1 MCLAEHEP
9 ASRAALPPHRD
20 PVTASRGSQAALLL
34 ALASGEAL
42 LAVLFAGAVNRL
54 LVGSEGV
61 LMPLL
66 AAGGIAAMAVAGWL
80 AIVWAAEDAVP
91 ALDSAGREIRA

>member
-9 ASRAALPPHRD
+9 ATRAALPRHRD
-20 PVTASRGSQAALLL
+20 PVTQSRQSQAALLL

-42 LAVLFAGAVNRL
+42 LAVLFTGAVDRL
-54 LVGSEGV
+54 LVGSDGV

-80 AIVWAAEDAVP
+80 AIVWAVEDAAP
-91 ALDSAGREIRA
+91 APDTSGREIRA